1 VQESQRLDP
10 DFCRVHYQFAF
21 IYVQQA
27 RYREMEGELVES
39 ILCPTTGVQAMD
51 LWNKYWASVIPTDP
65 SAEVRKSMLSNMVYE
80 RQRKNDEAKQQQ
92 RSQSNRDEL

>member
-1 VQESQRLDP
+1 
-10 DFCRVHYQFAF
+10 
-21 IYVQQA
+21 
-27 RYREMEGELVES
+27 
-39 ILCPTTGVQAMD
+39 MD